1 VRDMILGIL
10 KSSGIT
16 DAEDLKF
23 RYIRNELEAQ
33 MGLAKDALKPRR
45 DELRDLASKLADDY
59 CKKMRMAPGLQDKP
73 EPEEAAASSSIDS
86 SSTMF
91 RVVSRAA
98 CCQAACFP
106 ASEATPP
113 H

>member
-1 VRDMILGIL
+1 MILGIL
-10 KSSGIT
+10 KSSGVT
-16 DAEDLKF
+16 DFEDLNIKH
-23 RYIRNELEAQ
+23 IRNELEAQ

-45 DELRDLASKLADDY
+45 DELRDLVSKLADDY
-59 CKKMRMAPGLQDKP
+59 YKKMQMPPGLQDKP
-73 EPEEAAASSSIDS
+73 EPEEAAASSSIVS

-91 RVVSRAA
+91 RVVRRAA